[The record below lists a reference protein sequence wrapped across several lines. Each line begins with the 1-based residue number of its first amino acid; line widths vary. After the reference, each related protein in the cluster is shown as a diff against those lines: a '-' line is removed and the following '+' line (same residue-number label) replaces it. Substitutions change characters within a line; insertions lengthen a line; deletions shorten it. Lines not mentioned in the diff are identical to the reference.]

1 MAELSRIK
9 LPSGNVYDLKDA
21 TARKDIET
29 LSSLISGG
37 ITYIGTTP
45 NALVDGDTTNPITV
59 NDEESTKS
67 VTVTDGM
74 MVNYNNVMY
83 CWNGTQWDQLG
94 SAEALGEM
102 AYVDGA
108 GTTVTPTGRVSTP
121 IFTGTETTVTVTGIP
136 SGMVSTPMFIGND
149 AIDDVTITPFTETIK
164 VVNDAGTLPKF
175 TATVENEILSFSW
188 DAGSITTTT
197 NKDIVTGIQSATVK
211 TTPSGIVTAPLFV
224 GEEMTS
230 SGKFVPY
237 GTNSTPE
244 FEADDLEII
253 VTPLKSSK

>member
-1 MAELSRIK
+1 MAELSKIK
-9 LPSGNVYDLKDA
+9 LPSGNVYDLKDV

-59 NDEESTKS
+59 NDGESTKS

-102 AYVDGA
+102 AYVDEA
-108 GTTVTPTGRVSTP
+108 KAIVTPTGRVSTP
-121 IFTGTETTVTVTGIP
+121 LFTGQETTVNVSGIP
-136 SGMVSTPMFIGND
+136 TGTISTPQFFGDESTN
-149 AIDDVTITPFTETIK
+149 DVTIVPTIEIVK

-188 DAGSITTTT
+188 DSGALTTTVD
-197 NKDIVTGIQSATVK
+197 KDVMTAISSAKVT
-211 TTPSGIVTAPLFV
+211 TTPSGIIAAPIFT
-224 GEEMTS
+224 GDQMTS
-230 SGKFVPY
+230 SGKFTPY
-237 GTNSTPE
+237 GTNSTPI
-244 FEADDLEII
+244 FEANPLEIT
-253 VTPLKSSK
+253 VTPSK